1 MTVNNPSRPRPTVF
15 VLDVDGVM
23 TDGKFVYSDR
33 GKVYKTFG
41 PDDND
46 ALSLLS
52 PHMEIRFVTGDS
64 RGFDISKKRIVEDM
78 KRPLDL
84 ISTTRRLDWIRQQYD
99 PQLVVYMGDGIFD
112 TLVFKGVGYS
122 IAPANACDF
131 AKESASFV
139 TKRAGGDRAVADACI
154 HLLKH
159 FFGLET
165 LEEMYTSGSKAAG
178 QWSL

>member
-1 MTVNNPSRPRPTVF
+1 MAANNSARPCPTVF
-15 VLDVDGVM
+15 ILDVDGVM
-23 TDGKFVYSDR
+23 TDGKFVYSEQ
-33 GKVYKTFG
+33 GKLFKTFG

-46 ALSLLS
+46 ALSLLDS
-52 PHMEIRFVTGDS
+52 HMEIRFVTGDS

-84 ISTTRRLDWIRQQYD
+84 ISTTRRLDWIREQYD
-99 PQLVVYMGDGIFD
+99 PRRTAYMGDGIFD
-112 TLVFKGVGYS
+112 ALVFMGVGYS

-131 AKESASFV
+131 AKEAADFV

-154 HLLKH
+154 HLFRH

-165 LEEMYTSGSKAAG
+165 LEEMYANGSKAAG